1 MHAGRSR
8 PFDVADF
15 VECLSDDVRGL
26 DADQRVWASLACH
39 SVVRAGDTLEFA
51 EMVALLERL
60 QALREPDALPA
71 RPADDRAAGAGPARA
86 PVQARVTSA
95 RPMPARATPG
105 VLILSGPTAAGKSA
119 LALELA
125 ERCGA
130 EIVGADSR
138 QIYRGMPIGT
148 AAPSAADLAR
158 VPHHLVGFLDP
169 GERYSAARF
178 VRDALAAID
187 AIHARG
193 RRALVVGGTG
203 FYVRA
208 LAGDVT
214 LSPLRDEALRARL
227 AHEVR
232 VHPAEAL
239 ADWLRALA
247 PARAAAVPPGD
258 TYRLTRALE
267 IALAERDAVAPGT
280 PAAVPSGGDS
290 LPARGIPYRKL
301 YLEVEPEVLQARIAA
316 RVDAMLA
323 AGLVDEAERIGPDA
337 VAADAVGYREALAYL
352 AGWATRGELRAHLI
366 RNTRR
371 YAKRQ
376 ATWFRTEP
384 DLTRIGPA
392 DALAAALAQARL
404 LPGWCQA

>member
-1 MHAGRSR
+1 M
-8 PFDVADF
+8 
-15 VECLSDDVRGL
+15 
-26 DADQRVWASLACH
+26 
-39 SVVRAGDTLEFA
+39 
-51 EMVALLERL
+51 
-60 QALREPDALPA
+60 
-71 RPADDRAAGAGPARA
+71 
-86 PVQARVTSA
+86 
-95 RPMPARATPG
+95 TPG
-105 VLILSGPTAAGKSA
+105 VLILTGPTAAGKSA

-125 ERCGA
+125 ERFGA

-138 QIYRGMPIGT
+138 QVYRGMPIGT
-148 AAPSAADLAR
+148 AAPSAAERAR

-169 GERYSAARF
+169 RERYSAARF

-214 LSPLRDEALRARL
+214 LSPVRDEALRERL
-227 AHEVR
+227 ARETR
-232 VHPAEAL
+232 THPTEAL

-258 TYRLTRALE
+258 AYRVTRALE
-267 IALAERDAVAPGT
+267 IALAERDRTTLALDRMPLTSDPTPPTADRMPPGADRPP
-280 PAAVPSGGDS
+280 PAADRPPPVN
-290 LPARGIPYRKL
+290 LRTRGIPYRKL
-301 YLEVEPEVLQARIAA
+301 YLDVAPDVLQARIAA

-323 AGLVDEAERIGPDA
+323 AGLVDEAQRVGADA

-352 AGWATRGELRAHLI
+352 AGFSARDELRAHLI

-376 ATWFRTEP
+376 ATWFRVEP
-384 DLTRIGPA
+384 DLLRLASGDAPA
-392 DALAAALAQARL
+392 RAAAEARALA
-404 LPGWCQA
+404 GWK